1 MQMTQPTFQT
11 ITLPSPKIDVG
22 LSCENHKVGIR
33 KIKIKTTTTKKTTP
47 KQKIIISGE
56 SERMRRRGRHGSLA
70 SYEHKV

>member
-1 MQMTQPTFQT
+1 MQMTEPTFQT

-47 KQKIIISGE
+47 KPKIIISGE

>member
-1 MQMTQPTFQT
+1 MQMTEPTFQT

-56 SERMRRRGRHGSLA
+56 SERMRRRERHGSLA

>member
-1 MQMTQPTFQT
+1 MQMTEPTFQT

>member
-1 MQMTQPTFQT
+1 MTEPTFQT